1 MAENQVL
8 NISTSYGQQTVASV
22 VTKEFQQLIDEQGY
36 SVPKD
41 YNIANALQG
50 AVLTIGNDR
59 NLATANLDS
68 IKKAL
73 FDMLVQGLSVA
84 KTQAYFIKY
93 GNELQMQRSY
103 FGTQTV
109 LKRLPEIKDI
119 RANIVHAGDNF
130 EIGYQ
135 DGELVVID
143 HQTTFENQDN
153 AIIGAYAVIIKT
165 DGTKQ
170 YEVMTKKMIDAS
182 WSQAKSK
189 NVQQKFP
196 EEMAKRTVINRA
208 AKNIVNTSG
217 GDDRLVG
224 AINSTTGNEYENE
237 PVDVT
242 DSVERVDRKEVL
254 SKIKEK
260 MKTRKETVQEKKADT
275 AAVLVDK
282 NEAPEPLST
291 SGAKKEHEPAVKEMQ
306 AKNRE
311 TLEQMEQQAPTEE
324 VPLFSNM
331 TTDFK
336 PASEDF

>member
-1 MAENQVL
+1 
-8 NISTSYGQQTVASV
+8 
-22 VTKEFQQLIDEQGY
+22 
-36 SVPKD
+36 
-41 YNIANALQG
+41 
-50 AVLTIGNDR
+50 
-59 NLATANLDS
+59 
-68 IKKAL
+68 
-73 FDMLVQGLSVA
+73 MLVQGLSVA

-182 WSQAKSK
+182 WSQSQSKSK

-260 MKTRKETVQEKKADT
+260 MKTRKGTVQSSKADT
-275 AAVLVDK
+275 TAVMVDENK
-282 NEAPEPLST
+282 APEPLST
-291 SGAKKEHEPAVKEMQ
+291 SGAKKENEPAVQEMQ

-336 PASEDF
+336 PAPEDF

>member
-8 NISTSYGQQTVASV
+8 NIATSHGQQTVASV

-119 RANIVHAGDNF
+119 RANIVHAGDKF

-135 DGELVVID
+135 DGELVVLE

-224 AINSTTGNEYENE
+224 AINNTTGNEYENE

-242 DSVERVDRKEVL
+242 DSVERVDQKEVL

-260 MKTRKETVQEKKADT
+260 MKARKETVQATRPDT
-275 AAVLVDK
+275 TAGMVDEYK
-282 NEAPEPLST
+282 APEPLST
-291 SGAKKEHEPAVKEMQ
+291 SEAKKENEKTVKEMQ

-311 TLEQMEQQAPTEE
+311 TLAQMGQQEPVEE
-324 VPLFSNM
+324 VTLFDNM
-331 TTDFK
+331 TKEFK
-336 PASEDF
+336 PASEAF

>member
-8 NISTSYGQQTVASV
+8 NIATSHGQQTVASV

-119 RANIVHAGDNF
+119 RANIVHAGDKF

-135 DGELVVID
+135 DGELVVLE

-224 AINSTTGNEYENE
+224 AINNTTGNEYENE

-242 DSVERVDRKEVL
+242 DSVERVDQKEVL

-260 MKTRKETVQEKKADT
+260 MKERKETVQATKTDT
-275 AAVLVDK
+275 TTIMVGK
-282 NEAPEPLST
+282 NKAPETLSY
-291 SGAKKEHEPAVKEMQ
+291 SEAKKEKETTVQEMQ
-306 AKNRE
+306 AQNRE
-311 TLEQMEQQAPTEE
+311 TLAQMEQQAPVEE
-324 VPLFSNM
+324 VTLFDNM
-331 TTDFK
+331 TKEFK
-336 PASEDF
+336 PASEVF

>member
-8 NISTSYGQQTVASV
+8 NIATSHGQQTVASV

-119 RANIVHAGDNF
+119 RANIVHAGDKF

-135 DGELVVID
+135 DGELVVLE

-224 AINSTTGNEYENE
+224 AINNTTGNEYENE

-242 DSVERVDRKEVL
+242 DSVERVDQKEVL

-260 MKTRKETVQEKKADT
+260 MKERKATVQATKDDT
-275 AAVLVDK
+275 TAVMVGK
-282 NEAPEPLST
+282 NKAPEPLVT
-291 SGAKKEHEPAVKEMQ
+291 GQETNGNEQTVQEMQ

-311 TLEQMEQQAPTEE
+311 TLAQMEQQVPVEE
-324 VPLFSNM
+324 VTLFGNM

-336 PASEDF
+336 PASEEF